1 MKQYV
6 LHCAKWCDQAR
17 SFSLLPREK
26 FMQVPDQF
34 DWYSGA
40 KCLDFSDVLTVIDV
54 YTDEEWSKCI
64 LSHQFCLYSFTR
76 ALCALVKCSYF
87 KCFRGFMRELYWVV
101 SNPRFFKI
109 HHFWWSRTVST
120 LFIPKQQL
128 LWLYYYYPE
137 CSTQPAKYSRT
148 SGRLVHIFDNIPA
161 WNMWLFKDLSYL

>member
-109 HHFWWSRTVST
+109 HQSLVVTYCEHVVYSKTTVAV
-120 LFIPKQQL
+120 IIL
-128 LWLYYYYPE
+128 LLPWMFYPTSKIFQNE
-137 CSTQPAKYSRT
+137 LLKILTCS
-148 SGRLVHIFDNIPA
+148 HI
-161 WNMWLFKDLSYL
+161 Y